1 MSTPVLE
8 QTALHAQP
16 HPPPGGPPRRP
27 LILAH
32 RGASTHAP
40 ENTLAAFRL
49 AAEAGADGI
58 ELDVHLSR
66 DGEVVVIHDEQ
77 VDRTTNGRGRVHD
90 MTLAELKALDAG
102 AWFSPRFS
110 GERIPTLAEVLE
122 AVGPAF
128 RLINVELKSGR
139 VLYPGL
145 EAKVI
150 ETLRRFGLLE
160 RCILSSFNHFSL
172 RLVKQIEPRARTGV
186 LYVEGLVDPW
196 VYARH
201 VPADAIHP
209 PHYAVF
215 PELVAG
221 AHAAGVAVNTWT
233 VDAPEDVRRVVA
245 CGVDAVIT
253 NDPAAVRRLLEG

>member
-1 MSTPVLE
+1 MSTPSPE
-8 QTALHAQP
+8 HAQVRSQP
-16 HPPPGGPPRRP
+16 HPLHGRP

-32 RGASTHAP
+32 RGASAQAP

-58 ELDVHLSR
+58 ELDVHLSQ
-66 DGEVVVIHDEQ
+66 DGEIVVIHDEQ
-77 VDRTTNGRGRVHD
+77 VDRTTNGHGWVHA

-102 AWFSPRFS
+102 SWFSPRFS

-122 AVGPAF
+122 AVGPAVQ
-128 RLINVELKSGR
+128 LINIELKSGR

-145 EAKVI
+145 ETRVI
-150 ETLRRFGLLE
+150 ETLRRFGLLQ

-215 PELVAG
+215 PELVTG
-221 AHAAGVAVNTWT
+221 AHAAGLAVNTWT
-233 VDAPEDVRRVVA
+233 VDAPDDVRRVVA

-253 NDPAAVRRLLEG
+253 NDPAAVRRLLDG